1 MKYFLIGFAI
11 WFAGAWLPQ
20 FIKSWIVDIRLW
32 WKRKHCNGNDKW
44 IYNL

>member
-20 FIKSWIVDIRLW
+20 FIKSWIVDIKMLW
-32 WKRKHCNGNDKW
+32 GRKHYKGDDQW
-44 IYNL
+44 IYHI